1 MWVGVSIGRFNSI
14 LVEKSKSNCTDLWS
28 RSEPTQKIWFDFS
41 FKSRERAGFGREFNT
56 SAILLLH
63 SFKRDWVGDRQYF
76 SNIINACIQHC
87 DESSWST
94 KWGIQYSFLFPDS
107 PFPFLFPV
115 MGQGNIACIQERLR
129 DRLCVCVCVWERERE
144 RDWVRQIF
152 NLVWFTNFQNFE
164 NRTELLL
171 KSHRIS
177 QFSAVQFG
185 GSV

>member
-14 LVEKSKSNCTDLWS
+14 LVGKSKSNCTDLWS

-144 RDWVRQIF
+144 IEWDRYSIWFGLPIF
-152 NLVWFTNFQNFE
+152 KILK
-164 NRTELLL
+164 TELN
-171 KSHRIS
+171 SS
-177 QFSAVQFG
+177 
-185 GSV
+185 